1 VKPNNL
7 ILSYRGQSRGRPKS
21 SRGWTQTTR
30 RQTPP
35 VHARTHP
42 PTQPTNQAAAKRKP
56 IYALPKSSLPART
69 FPSSTPPPSDAPR
82 SVEPVCR
89 TGAARASPAGAPRTR
104 SDGTHESAT
113 DRPEQPRARACCWY
127 VLEGGHTPS
136 APGTMLSTPQG
147 SARRPNPTKYPRARA
162 SSTGAGRCW
171 LDTTT
176 PEGHFERY
184 TTAPRPIQSLPGLAQ
199 NRFIS
204 GSRDARRG
212 AQGGMGPPAT
222 EYCGTRFDAGL
233 QNAEIAFL
241 GGWYKFE
248 TP

>member
-1 VKPNNL
+1 MPD
-7 ILSYRGQSRGRPKS
+7 RGRCVA
-21 SRGWTQTTR
+21 RGRSTHALGR
-30 RQTPP
+30 
-35 VHARTHP
+35 HARERHR
-42 PTQPTNQAAAKRKP
+42 Q
-56 IYALPKSSLPART
+56 
-69 FPSSTPPPSDAPR
+69 
-82 SVEPVCR
+82 
-89 TGAARASPAGAPRTR
+89 TGAAAREGVLLVCFRGGTR
-104 SDGTHESAT
+104 F
-113 DRPEQPRARACCWY
+113 
-127 VLEGGHTPS
+127 VTPS

>member
-1 VKPNNL
+1 MKPNNL

-89 TGAARASPAGAPRTR
+89 TGAAASPAGARTR

-127 VLEGGHTPS
+127 VLEGGHHPKMPVRHPQRPRDDAEHAPRLSATTQSHQTPS
-136 APGTMLSTPQG
+136 GTRVLDRCS
-147 SARRPNPTKYPRARA
+147 
-162 SSTGAGRCW
+162 RCW
-171 LDTTT
+171 LDTTP

-222 EYCGTRFDAGL
+222 GSSRRRSGA
-233 QNAEIAFL
+233 NAIIAF
-241 GGWYKFE
+241 
-248 TP
+248 